1 MSLPEFP
8 VGFDQPML
16 VLAACHRSIEE
27 QFKALNRLQKYLARR
42 GLGEEVRVVVSGI
55 IRFFLEVVPIHHAD
69 EELELFPRMLRA
81 ADAMSDRASAFD
93 LTSHL
98 MVEHRDIEEVW
109 DRVHANLSALLSG
122 DATELDVPLCRELS
136 RRYCDHI
143 QREEK
148 LLFPLAVRLL
158 SDADWQ
164 GLGTA
169 MALRRGLPAPS
180 FPHAA

>member
-8 VGFDQPML
+8 VGFDQPIL

-27 QFKALNRLQKYLARR
+27 HIKALNRLQKSLVRR
-42 GLGEEVRVVVSGI
+42 GLGEEVRAAVRGI
-55 IRFFLEVVPIHHAD
+55 IKFFLEVVPIHHAD

-81 ADAMSDRASAFD
+81 AEAMSDRASAFD
-93 LTSHL
+93 LSSHL

-109 DRVHANLSALLSG
+109 ERVHQNLLDLLSG
-122 DATELDVPLCRELS
+122 EANDLDMPLCREFS

-143 QREEK
+143 RREEE
-148 LLFPLAVRLL
+148 LLFPLAARLL
-158 SDADWQ
+158 SDSDWRS
-164 GLGTA
+164 LGTA